1 MSVCTCTKCKKV
13 YEEMELMWVKVKER
27 MELLCEG
34 CRRRNG

>member
-1 MSVCTCTKCKKV
+1 MGVACAKCKKA
-13 YEEMELMWVKVKER
+13 YEEMELMWVKVKGK